1 MPLQMRPA
9 CERLDT
15 KGALKSFWLVGVVF
29 GPFFSARHHPLLLV
43 GVPLDVVFQAL
54 RVTENILAGGAVE
67 EGKCLVFG

>member
-1 MPLQMRPA
+1 MGRHITLA

-15 KGALKSFWLVGVVF
+15 IGALECFGLVGVIF
-29 GPFFSARHHPLLLV
+29 GPFFSARHHPLLV
-43 GVPLDVVFQAL
+43 GIPLDVVFQAL

>member
-1 MPLQMRPA
+1 MVRHMTLA

-15 KGALKSFWLVGVVF
+15 IGALECSGLVGVMC
-29 GPFFSARHHPLLLV
+29 GPFFSARHHPLLV
-43 GVPLDVVFQAL
+43 GIPLDVVFQAL

>member
-1 MPLQMRPA
+1 MPLQMSLA

-15 KGALKSFWLVGVVF
+15 KGALECSGLVGVMF
-29 GPFFSARHHPLLLV
+29 GPLFSARHHPLLV

>member
-1 MPLQMRPA
+1 MSLQILPA

-15 KGALKSFWLVGVVF
+15 MGALKSFWLVGVIF
-29 GPFFSARHHPLLLV
+29 CPFFSAQHHPLFV
-43 GVPLDVVFQAL
+43 GIPLDVVFQAL

>member
-1 MPLQMRPA
+1 MGRHITLA

-15 KGALKSFWLVGVVF
+15 KGALECFWLVGVVF
-29 GPFFSARHHPLLLV
+29 GPFFSARHNPLLV
-43 GVPLDVVFQAL
+43 GIPLDVVFQAL

>member
-1 MPLQMRPA
+1 MGRHITLA

-15 KGALKSFWLVGVVF
+15 IGALECSGLVGVIF
-29 GPFFSARHHPLLLV
+29 GPFFSTQHRPLLC
-43 GVPLDVVFQAL
+43 GIPLDVVFQAL

>member
-1 MPLQMRPA
+1 MLHQMSLA

-15 KGALKSFWLVGVVF
+15 KSALECSGLIGVMY
-29 GPFFSARHHPLLLV
+29 GPFFSAQRHPLLV
-43 GVPLDVVFQAL
+43 GIPLDVVFQAL